1 MKIVD
6 ELKGN
11 LNLFLIL
18 LGIFS
23 LLQFSFKQAFM
34 FPSILPLNI
43 PNANL
48 LLVLGNISFYFYF
61 VFLLI
66 VSIILSFTYKSLI
79 PITVILLVS
88 PFITLIPNYENSF
101 LVYSLE
107 MAILIL
113 GLASTIEG
121 LIKSSLLSILLIP
134 TLILVNLGIFAS
146 ILLNIFHNALFIS
159 YLTVYLISIAGY
171 LTYVILWGKI
181 KSSRN
186 YIAVSVGL
194 LSIIP
199 FLFFENTISQNRY
212 LEILMNMIL
221 PSTLGI
227 TLYNPYHITLLVI
240 ALGLSIMG
248 IVTSLIK
255 GNVGASVG
263 YFLIITTVF
272 LGIDG
277 FSLLIYMLTPIIG
290 FLVIT
295 SGEIESKK
303 RLIDIISPT
312 RNG

>member
-1 MKIVD
+1 MKMID

-23 LLQFSFKQAFM
+23 FLQFSFKQAFM

-43 PNANL
+43 SNTNL
-48 LLVLGNISFYFYF
+48 LLLIGNISFYFF
-61 VFLLI
+61 FIFILI
-66 VSIILSFTYKSLI
+66 VSIILSFSYKSLI
-79 PITVILLVS
+79 PLTVILFLS

-101 LVYSLE
+101 WLYSLE
-107 MAILIL
+107 IAILVL

-121 LIKSSLLSILLIP
+121 LIKSSPLSILLIP
-134 TLILVNLGIFAS
+134 TLILVNLGVYAS
-146 ILLNIFHNALFIS
+146 ILLNIFHHALFIS
-159 YLTVYLISIAGY
+159 YLTLYIISIVGY
-171 LTYVILWGKI
+171 LAYVILWGKI
-181 KSSRN
+181 KSLRN
-186 YIAVSVGL
+186 YVAISVGL

-199 FLFFENTISQNRY
+199 FILFENIISQNRY

-221 PSTLGI
+221 PSMLGI
-227 TLYNPYHITLLVI
+227 NLYNPYHITLLVI
-240 ALGLSIMG
+240 ALGLSIGG
-248 IVTSLIK
+248 ILMALMK
-255 GNVGASVG
+255 GNISAGVG
-263 YFLIITTVF
+263 YFLIISTVF

-303 RLIDIISPT
+303 RIIDIISPT

>member
-1 MKIVD
+1 MVD

-11 LNLFLIL
+11 LNSFLIL

-23 LLQFSFKQAFM
+23 FLQFSFKQSFM

-43 PNANL
+43 PDSNL
-48 LLVLGNISFYFYF
+48 LLVIGNISFYFFF

-66 VSIILSFTYKSLI
+66 VSMILSLTYKSLI
-79 PITVILLVS
+79 PLTIILTIS

-101 LVYSLE
+101 LLYSLE
-107 MAILIL
+107 IAILIL

-134 TLILVNLGIFAS
+134 TLVLVNLGIYAS

-159 YLTVYLISIAGY
+159 YLTIYLISIAGY
-171 LTYVILWGKI
+171 LAYVISWGKI
-181 KSSRN
+181 KSLRN
-186 YIAVSVGL
+186 YIAISVGL
-194 LSIIP
+194 LSMIP
-199 FLFFENTISQNRY
+199 FIFFENIISHNRY

-227 TLYNPYHITLLVI
+227 TLYNPYHITLLVM
-240 ALGLSIMG
+240 ALGLSTMG

-255 GNVGASVG
+255 GNVSSGVG

-295 SGEIESKK
+295 SSEIESKR